1 METVKILSEDEFNS
15 STVTMASDLNTNI
28 NVFDV
33 ANYIPITHI
42 YNTKNER
49 IHLNSGTRNSINY
62 FGYEGIIITSCYKSI
77 RRGVRIGIMNN
88 MMCIDLQLEG
98 RNVHIKLSKNTITS
112 VGTCEIQ
119 KGINAYKTVVSH
131 INNLKHNI
139 ENFQNVK
146 DKEYIYRWILGNFI
160 KDNKLLRTINN
171 VRPDIYKEEID
182 FLRVYLDDFEPE
194 DIQGYMNKIKRIETL
209 PPLFEDILENV
220 NIKVYNSVYH
230 INICQERLSLHIL
243 AAYLADKG
251 ILVEFHNWT
260 SEGVNICFPIEQ
272 EVKSDFN
279 MPKDYK
285 HRFTIH
291 EKSSMRQCSPGFKE
305 ESYRY
310 YKGVIKLIKEFI
322 ENGQVFE
329 DYKKYIIEVDLEDLE
344 DLEDLDV

>member
-1 METVKILSEDEFNS
+1 MEPVKILSEDEFNS

-28 NVFDV
+28 NVYDV

-42 YNTKNER
+42 YNMKNER

-119 KGINAYKTVVSH
+119 KGVNAYKMVVSH
-131 INNLKHNI
+131 INNLKYNI
-139 ENFQNVK
+139 NRFQNNK
-146 DKEYIYRWILGNFI
+146 DKEYIYKWILKNFI
-160 KDNKLLRTINN
+160 KDGQLVRTKDAIESEL
-171 VRPDIYKEEID
+171 YKDEIK
-182 FLRVYLDDFEPE
+182 FLSVYLDDFEPDQLQE
-194 DIQGYMNKIKRIETL
+194 YMDKIKRIETL
-209 PPLFEDILENV
+209 PPLFEGILENI
-220 NIKVYNSVYH
+220 NTKVYNSVYH

-243 AAYLADKG
+243 APYLAEKG

-272 EVKSDFN
+272 EVKSDYNF
-279 MPKDYK
+279 PKDYK

-322 ENGQVFE
+322 ENGQVF
-329 DYKKYIIEVDLEDLE
+329 DGYKKYIIEEDLN
-344 DLEDLDV
+344 DLDDLNI